1 MPSHNDKLPLLRTVR
16 AVVDLL
22 GGTTA
27 TAARFKVKPPA
38 VSIWLSRGRFPPAR
52 FLAIDAV
59 VRDKKHRVDPSLF
72 RESPR
77 QKSETHAT

>member
-16 AVVDLL
+16 EVVDLL

-38 VSIWLSRGRFPPAR
+38 VSIWLRRGCFPPAR
-52 FLAIDAV
+52 YLEIDAV
-59 VRDKKHRVDPSLF
+59 IRDEEHRIDPSLF
-72 RESPR
+72 RETPR
-77 QKSETHAT
+77 PKSETHAT